1 MVLGKIILVSP
12 PLTSNKCY
20 AFLNFLYCYKMVVYK
35 IRWKENTPPF
45 KGDILIWVKTYV
57 GSLSSVTIIY
67 DMRNYVAE
75 SSDT

>member
-1 MVLGKIILVSP
+1 M
-12 PLTSNKCY
+12 
-20 AFLNFLYCYKMVVYK
+20 YK